1 MTDLHKY
8 DTNTKFL
15 LEKVTTEPDL
25 INSDKIGGRKR
36 KKQKKN
42 KKKIKK
48 KPNPFICMHK

>member
-8 DTNTKFL
+8 NTNTKFL

-25 INSDKIGGRKR
+25 INSDKIGGRKI

-42 KKKIKK
+42 KKKNKK
-48 KPNPFICMHK
+48 KTKSIYMYA